1 MVLVTRR
8 VIIIIRLSSATGGS
22 VGVVVTHS
30 ESSIQGSQQAPASEM
45 EQYRVSKFRLRVL
58 PSLTTRHQYPHPT
71 RLTLTLMI

>member
-30 ESSIQGSQQAPASEM
+30 ESGFQGSQHAPASEM
-45 EQYRVSKFRLRVL
+45 EKQQYRVNKFRLRVL
-58 PSLTTRHQYPHPT
+58 PTLETRHPYPPT
-71 RLTLTLMI
+71 PRV